1 MSKPKK
7 GNKFIYSLETLKKY
21 RDIKEKKEQ
30 EELIKAEQIVDEER
44 QKEVQLVEEQNDHYA
59 YFEEILS
66 SEEVP
71 SLNII
76 QMNQLHMKSLQEKVN
91 NQKDQVKKAEE
102 HKEEQKEKLVE
113 ATKAKKII
121 DKDREKTRE
130 KWKKMMDK
138 LDSQFLDEL
147 GTIKFARK
155 KIDAAA
161 DEQAKSTLN
170 DEDTM

>member
-7 GNKFIYSLETLKKY
+7 GNKFVYSLETLKKY

-30 EELIKAEQIVDEER
+30 EELTKAERVVDEER
-44 QKEVQLVEEQNDHYA
+44 QKEVQLFEEQNDHYA

-66 SEEVP
+66 SEDVP
-71 SLNII
+71 SLDII
-76 QMNQLHMKSLQEKVN
+76 QMNQVHMKNLQEKVN
-91 NQKDQVKKAEE
+91 TQKEQVKKAEK

-113 ATKAKKII
+113 ATKEKKII

-138 LDSQFLDEL
+138 LDAQFLDEL

-155 KIDAAA
+155 KIEDAA
-161 DEQAKSTLN
+161 DNQSKDKKS
-170 DEDTM
+170 DD

>member
-7 GNKFIYSLETLKKY
+7 GNKFVYSLETLKKY

-30 EELIKAEQIVDEER
+30 EELIKAERVVDEER

-66 SEEVP
+66 SEDVP
-71 SLNII
+71 SLDII
-76 QMNQLHMKSLQEKVN
+76 QMNQVHMKNLQEKVN
-91 NQKDQVKKAEE
+91 TQKEQVKKAEQ

-113 ATKAKKII
+113 ATKEKKII

-155 KIDAAA
+155 KIEDAADNQSKDKKS
-161 DEQAKSTLN
+161 DE
-170 DEDTM
+170 

>member
-1 MSKPKK
+1 M
-7 GNKFIYSLETLKKY
+7 
-21 RDIKEKKEQ
+21 
-30 EELIKAEQIVDEER
+30 
-44 QKEVQLVEEQNDHYA
+44 
-59 YFEEILS
+59 
-66 SEEVP
+66 
-71 SLNII
+71 
-76 QMNQLHMKSLQEKVN
+76 N